1 VQQRFFLQSV
11 LGVGSQLCVR
21 VVCGSLS
28 RTSRLTCRCCWR
40 GR

>member
-1 VQQRFFLQSV
+1 VRHQRFLKSV
-11 LGVGSQLCVR
+11 LDVVHNCVVLRLVG
-21 VVCGSLS
+21 